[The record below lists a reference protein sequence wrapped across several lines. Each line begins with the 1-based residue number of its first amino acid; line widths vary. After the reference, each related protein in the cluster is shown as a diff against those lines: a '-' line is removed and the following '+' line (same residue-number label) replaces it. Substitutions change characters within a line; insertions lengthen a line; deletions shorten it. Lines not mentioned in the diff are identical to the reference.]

1 MCDMIKSILHREVKR
16 MIHTHIT
23 SWAVAI
29 ILFFVAFGLMKSGK
43 EKGAKIVQM
52 IVRLLYLF
60 IIGSGIWILSSIN
73 SITTL
78 YVIKS
83 LAGIFV
89 IGMLEM
95 ISVKTAKG
103 KNTTIFWLL
112 FIISFVFV
120 LYLGFMKLPLTF

>member
-1 MCDMIKSILHREVKR
+1 